1 MTYVR
6 LPKRASVRWKR
17 RYNREYYEAHAEQLK
32 AKRRARYRAS
42 VLGQRLG
49 AGGSSTSEP

>member
-17 RYNREYYEAHAEQLK
+17 RYNRAYYEAHAEQLK

-42 VLGQRLG
+42 VLRQRLG
-49 AGGSSTSEP
+49 AEGKS